1 MVHLGFFYWLWHGH
15 HEGVDCAL
23 EKMDAVLQHL
33 NDVVAWNP
41 EAVLQHLNDV
51 VAWNPLE
58 GVEAGVEA
66 DDQPA
71 RFASETESAGYFEA
85 CVSS

>member
-23 EKMDAVLQHL
+23 EKMD
-33 NDVVAWNP
+33 
-41 EAVLQHLNDV
+41 AVLQHLNDV